1 MKAFSV
7 IAPLVAFLVLA
18 ASYARGEDLL
28 YRSNDFGM
36 SLARIAPYQKGDW
49 RWVLEVRRN
58 GRDEVRLLF
67 DNGKEVRRWDLAWNG
82 GQTERVER
90 QSAGGVLT
98 ARRIY
103 DASGSLLQ
111 EEEYAAGVLSKK
123 TLFTYANG
131 RLSRAR
137 TLEGADEREISAE
150 TYLYAAGGGLREV
163 RRTVAQ
169 GEPAVSSAV
178 TSAAGL
184 SEERS
189 TAEGSLFIDRY
200 DAVGLL
206 INRERRDDGVPV
218 STEDFSYGPGSR
230 ILASSE
236 ERLPADHALI
246 SRRYDAAGR
255 LSRETRSVNG
265 TVTETVGYERDAKGS
280 VSTKTRMSAEGS
292 ESWSYAYS
300 DSGDLSREE
309 YSRRGTLVKVTIHGE
324 KKLRTE
330 ELYKDREL
338 FMKVFYD
345 GDTRLREEVY
355 SDGVLQRERS
365 YP

>member
-1 MKAFSV
+1 MKTFPCLL
-7 IAPLVAFLVLA
+7 PLITLLMLI
-18 ASYARGEDLL
+18 SGNGSGEDLF

-36 SLARIAPYQKGDW
+36 GLARIAPYQKGDP

-67 DNGKEVRRWDLAWNG
+67 NKGKEVKRWEFTWNNG
-82 GQTERVER
+82 KTERVER

-131 RLSRAR
+131 RLSRTR
-137 TLEGADEREISAE
+137 TIEGPDDRQVWAE
-150 TYLYAAGGGLREV
+150 TYLYSPGGGLREV
-163 RRTVAQ
+163 RRTVSQ
-169 GEPAVSSAV
+169 GEPAVSTAV
-178 TSAAGL
+178 TSATGL

-189 TAEGSLFIDRY
+189 AAGGSLFVERY
-200 DAVGLL
+200 DTEGRL
-206 INRERRDDGVPV
+206 INRERRADGVSV

-230 ILASSE
+230 TLTSSE
-236 ERLPADHALI
+236 ERLSVDHGLV
-246 SRRYDAAGR
+246 SRRYDEKGS
-255 LSRETRSVNG
+255 LSQETRSVNG
-265 TVTETVGYERDAKGS
+265 SVKETVGYERDAKGN
-280 VSTKTRMSAEGS
+280 VSAKTRKSAEGS
-292 ESWSYAYS
+292 ESWKYTYS
-300 DSGDLSREE
+300 ESGDLSREE
-309 YSRRGTLVKVTIHGE
+309 YSLRGILVKVIVHGE
-324 KKLRTE
+324 GKLRTE

-338 FMKVFYD
+338 FMKVYYD
-345 GDTRLREEVY
+345 ADTRFREEVY
-355 SDGVLQRERS
+355 SNGILQRERS